1 MTQTG
6 VRLDKW
12 LWAARFFKTRSLAKD
27 AIETG
32 KVHYNS
38 ARAKPSR
45 TVEIGALIRMKIGWM
60 ERTVE
65 IMEISEKRGGAP
77 QAQMLYRETP
87 DSIEKRERLAAER
100 KAQQTTQIAPDHR
113 PTKKERRD
121 IRRVKD
127 QFNP

>member
-1 MTQTG
+1 MTETA

-12 LWAARFFKTRSLAKD
+12 LWAARFYKTRGLAKD
-27 AIETG
+27 AIENG

-38 ARAKPSR
+38 TRPKPSR
-45 TVEIGALIRMKIGWM
+45 VVGVGAMIRMRVGWMEKTVEILD
-60 ERTVE
+60 
-65 IMEISEKRGGAP
+65 ISDKRRGAP
-77 QAQMLYRETP
+77 EAQALYRETQE
-87 DSIEKRERLAAER
+87 SVEKREQLAAER
-100 KAQQTTQIAPDHR
+100 KAQQATQIAPDHR

>member
-1 MTQTG
+1 MTETA

-12 LWAARFFKTRSLAKD
+12 LWAARFYKTRSLAKD
-27 AIETG
+27 AIESG

-45 TVEIGALIRMKIGWM
+45 TVESGALIRMKIGWM
-60 ERTVE
+60 EKTVE
-65 IMEISEKRGGAP
+65 ILDITDKRRGAP
-77 QAQMLYRETP
+77 QAQALYRETP
-87 DSIEKRERLAAER
+87 ESIEKRERLAAER
-100 KAQQTTQIAPDHR
+100 KAQQATLIAPDHR